1 MLSVL
6 HTGFVKDTAL
16 YKKKHKHVSNS
27 DKKGCKR
34 TDQKKEKRKKGND
47 TDDFQRKHIY
57 IDGNLQ
63 QNGWNYNTLKDI
75 PRV

>member
-1 MLSVL
+1 MQKNRS
-6 HTGFVKDTAL
+6 
-16 YKKKHKHVSNS
+16 KK
-27 DKKGCKR
+27 R
-34 TDQKKEKRKKGND
+34 RKKEKKRKKGND